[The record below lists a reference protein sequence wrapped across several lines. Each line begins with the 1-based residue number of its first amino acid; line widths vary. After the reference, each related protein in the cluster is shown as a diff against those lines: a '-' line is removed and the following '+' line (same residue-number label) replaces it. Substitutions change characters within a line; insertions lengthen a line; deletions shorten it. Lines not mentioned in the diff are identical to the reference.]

1 MLPQLLP
8 VFGGAAVGLI
18 AGGSLRGLSRPIA
31 WWPLGLASIVFQ
43 LMLARISIAD
53 QPWLGSHGHWLWA
66 AALGATLVVL
76 LRNCQL
82 AAGARRLPWQV
93 AALGVGLNL
102 LVIVANGGYMPVS
115 QAALE
120 QTGQSAELAARTGFR
135 RDVPLDGNTRLWW
148 LADILTDPTWL
159 PRPTVA
165 SIGDRLLG
173 LGLAGWAF
181 ASVAGARRSYAARV
195 SAFVDA
201 TALSASHRSRALA
214 DTGLLAK

>member
-8 VFGGAAVGLI
+8 VLGGTAVGVI

-31 WWPLGLASIVFQ
+31 WWPLGLASLASQ
-43 LMLARISIAD
+43 LMLARISVAD
-53 QPWLGSHGHWLWA
+53 QPWLGSYGHWLWA
-66 AALGATLVVL
+66 AALGATMVVL
-76 LRNCQL
+76 LRNCQV
-82 AAGARRLPWQV
+82 ATGVRRVPWLV

-115 QAALE
+115 QVALDE
-120 QTGQSAELAARTGFR
+120 TGQSAELAARAGFR
-135 RDVPLDGNTRLWW
+135 RDVPLDDNTRLWW
-148 LADILTDPTWL
+148 LADILTDPAWL

-181 ASVAGARRSYAARV
+181 ASVASTRRPYAARV
-195 SAFVDA
+195 S
-201 TALSASHRSRALA
+201 
-214 DTGLLAK
+214 